1 MLGNIL
7 KISGSGILAFGAKK
21 IYELIQ
27 GKNKNLQKAR
37 NIGKIIAEKI
47 QADTKNYLE

>member
-7 KISGSGILAFGAKK
+7 KISGAGILAFGAKK

-27 GKNKNLQKAR
+27 DKKTRTFRKREILGK
-37 NIGKIIAEKI
+37 
-47 QADTKNYLE
+47 

>member
-37 NIGKIIAEKI
+37 NIGKIIAEKKK
-47 QADTKNYLE
+47 QDAL